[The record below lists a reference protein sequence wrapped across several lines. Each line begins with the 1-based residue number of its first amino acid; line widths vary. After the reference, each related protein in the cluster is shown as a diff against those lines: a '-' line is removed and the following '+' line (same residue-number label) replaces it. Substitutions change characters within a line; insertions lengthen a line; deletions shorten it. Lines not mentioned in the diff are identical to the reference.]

1 MTLRRRIVQ
10 VAAAIGLL
18 LSTGNAMAAG
28 PEHGRFDE
36 YQVKAAFI
44 FNFAKFVAWP
54 DAPGTPIVIGIAG
67 EDPFGALIDNAVRGK
82 TAAGRPL
89 EVRRLADKDDL
100 RGCNILFI
108 SASEKS
114 RAADLL
120 RRAGEGVLTIGD
132 LPQFTQDGGIV
143 RFFLENNRVRF
154 QINAKAAER
163 SGLKIHSQLLSL
175 AAQ

>member
-1 MTLRRRIVQ
+1 MKPRRLIVA
-10 VAAAIGLL
+10 VLALVLHAGSAI
-18 LSTGNAMAAG
+18 AAG

-67 EDPFGALIDNAVRGK
+67 EDPFGELLDNAVRGK
-82 TAAGRPL
+82 TAAGRSI
-89 EVRRLADKDDL
+89 EVRRLGENDDL
-100 RGCNILFI
+100 RGCSILFV
-108 SASEKS
+108 SSSEKR
-114 RAADLL
+114 RAADLI
-120 RRAGEGVLTIGD
+120 RRAGDGVLTIGD